1 MGAGRA
7 GILRR
12 PGGWQ
17 LSGPRTN
24 HNLAGIA
31 LMSAAVL
38 AFSLNDVLGK
48 WLVATYSVAQL
59 LVLRSIAA
67 LLILAPFIRR
77 EGAAH
82 LLRPK
87 RPWLQAGRVAAGTVE
102 VACFYW
108 AVSMMPLADTMA
120 FWMATPI
127 FVAVASA
134 LLLKE
139 KLDRGRFAAVV
150 AGFAGVILA
159 LGAGLDSG
167 WLPTLVAVF
176 GVCVY
181 SAYLLCTRALR
192 GTSATVLAAYQMAG
206 ALVFGLVLAPLGWAP
221 LNLRDAG
228 LLMLLGVVGVAAHL
242 AVTRSLALAP
252 APVVVPW
259 QYAMI
264 LWGILFGWIF
274 FGDVPEPP
282 MLAGVAVI
290 IGAGLWLTRLE
301 LRAARG

>member
-1 MGAGRA
+1 MTDTAAPGRNNHLA
-7 GILRR
+7 GIL
-12 PGGWQ
+12 
-17 LSGPRTN
+17 
-24 HNLAGIA
+24 

-38 AFSLNDVLGK
+38 GFSLNDVLGK
-48 WLVATYSVAQL
+48 WLMATYSVSQV

-67 LLILAPFIRR
+67 LLILAPMLHR
-77 EGAAH
+77 EGVDP

-87 RPWLQAGRVAAGTVE
+87 QKGLQALRVACGTIE

-134 LLLKE
+134 VLLKE
-139 KLDRGRFAAVV
+139 RLDRWRFAAVV
-150 AGFAGVILA
+150 LGFIGVLLT

-167 WLPTLVAVF
+167 WLPMAIAVA
-176 GVCVY
+176 GVLVY
-181 SAYLLCTRALR
+181 SGYLMCTRALR
-192 GTSATVLAAYQMAG
+192 GTSARVLATYQMAG
-206 ALVFGLVLAPLGWAP
+206 ALVFGLVMAPFTWVPVGLV
-221 LNLRDAG
+221 DAL
-228 LLMLLGVVGVAAHL
+228 LLMALGVVGVVAHL

-274 FGDVPEPP
+274 FAEVPEPM
-282 MLAGVAVI
+282 MLVGASVI
-290 IGAGLWLTRLE
+290 IGAGFWLTRME
-301 LRAARG
+301 IRESRRRA

>member
-1 MGAGRA
+1 MSHAARDNNLP
-7 GILRR
+7 GIL
-12 PGGWQ
+12 
-17 LSGPRTN
+17 
-24 HNLAGIA
+24 

-38 AFSLNDVLGK
+38 GFALNDVLGK
-48 WLVATYSVAQL
+48 WLMATYSVSQV

-67 LLILAPFIRR
+67 LLILAPFLRR

-87 RPWLQAGRVAAGTVE
+87 RPRLQLARVAAGTIE

-108 AVSMMPLADTMA
+108 AVGMMPLADTMA

-134 LLLKE
+134 VLLRE
-139 KLDRGRFAAVV
+139 KLDRARFAAVLL
-150 AGFAGVILA
+150 GFCGVLVT
-159 LGAGLDSG
+159 LGATLDAG
-167 WLPTLVAVF
+167 WLPALVAVL
-176 GVCVY
+176 GVCFY
-181 SAYLLCTRALR
+181 AGYLLTTRALR
-192 GTSATVLAAYQMAG
+192 GTSAIVLATYQMAG
-206 ALVFGLVLAPLGWAP
+206 ALVFGLVMAPFTWVPVGWT
-221 LNLRDAG
+221 DG
-228 LLMLLGVVGVAAHL
+228 LLLMGLGVVGVVAHL

-274 FGDVPEPP
+274 FGEVPTPT
-282 MLAGVAVI
+282 MLAGAAII
-290 IGAGLWLTRLE
+290 IGAGFWLTRLE
-301 LRAARG
+301 LRA

>member
-1 MGAGRA
+1 MA
-7 GILRR
+7 GIL
-12 PGGWQ
+12 
-17 LSGPRTN
+17 
-24 HNLAGIA
+24 

-38 AFSLNDVLGK
+38 GFSLNDVLGK
-48 WLVATYSVAQL
+48 WLMATYSVSQV

-67 LLILAPFIRR
+67 LLVLAPMLHR
-77 EGAAH
+77 EGVDP

-87 RPWLQAGRVAAGTVE
+87 QKGLQVLRVACGTIE

-134 LLLKE
+134 VLLKE
-139 KLDRGRFAAVV
+139 RLDRWRFAAVV
-150 AGFAGVILA
+150 LGFIGVLLT

-167 WLPTLVAVF
+167 WLPMAIAVA
-176 GVCVY
+176 GVLVY
-181 SAYLLCTRALR
+181 SGYLMCTRALR
-192 GTSATVLAAYQMAG
+192 GTSARVLATYQMAG
-206 ALVFGLVLAPLGWAP
+206 ALVFGLVMAPFTWVPVGP
-221 LNLRDAG
+221 VDAL
-228 LLMLLGVVGVAAHL
+228 LLMALGVVGVVAHL

-264 LWGILFGWIF
+264 LWGILFGWVF
-274 FGDVPEPP
+274 FAEVPEPM
-282 MLAGVAVI
+282 MLVGASVI
-290 IGAGLWLTRLE
+290 IGAGFWLTRME
-301 LRAARG
+301 LRESRRGR

>member
-1 MGAGRA
+1 M
-7 GILRR
+7 
-12 PGGWQ
+12 
-17 LSGPRTN
+17 
-24 HNLAGIA
+24 
-31 LMSAAVL
+31 
-38 AFSLNDVLGK
+38 
-48 WLVATYSVAQL
+48 ATYSVSQV

-67 LLILAPFIRR
+67 LLILAPFIHR
-77 EGAAH
+77 EGAEH

-87 RPWLQAGRVAAGTVE
+87 RPRLQVARVAAGTIE

-134 LLLKE
+134 WILRE
-139 KLDRGRFAAVV
+139 KLDRTRFAAVLL
-150 AGFAGVILA
+150 GFCGVVIT
-159 LGAGLDSG
+159 LGATLDSG
-167 WLPTLVAVF
+167 WLPTVIAVV

-181 SAYLLCTRALR
+181 SAYLLATRALR
-192 GTSATVLAAYQMAG
+192 GTSAITLATYQMAG
-206 ALVFGLVLAPLGWAP
+206 ALLFGLVMAPFTWVPVTWVDGA
-221 LNLRDAG
+221 
-228 LLMLLGVVGVAAHL
+228 LLMALGVVGVVSHL

-274 FGDVPEPP
+274 FAEVPTLT

-290 IGAGLWLTRLE
+290 IAAGFWLTRLE
-301 LRAARG
+301 LKGPST

>member
-1 MGAGRA
+1 MTPSPAN
-7 GILRR
+7 
-12 PGGWQ
+12 Q
-17 LSGPRTN
+17 
-24 HNLAGIA
+24 NLAGIA

-48 WLVATYSVAQL
+48 WLVATYSVAQV

-67 LLILAPFIRR
+67 LLVLAPFIWR

-82 LLRPK
+82 LLQPRRP
-87 RPWLQAGRVAAGTVE
+87 RLQVLRVAAGTIE

-134 LLLKE
+134 VLLKE
-139 KLDRGRFAAVV
+139 KLDRGRFIAIVV
-150 AGFAGVILA
+150 GFLGVILA
-159 LGAGLDSG
+159 LGANLDSG
-167 WLPTLVAVF
+167 WLPTVVAMF

-181 SAYLLCTRALR
+181 SAYLLSTRALR
-192 GTSATVLAAYQMAG
+192 GTSATVLATYQMGG
-206 ALVFGLVLAPLGWAP
+206 ALLFGLVMLPFAWVPPTLADVA
-221 LNLRDAG
+221 
-228 LLMLLGVVGVAAHL
+228 LLMALGVTGVLAHL
-242 AVTRSLALAP
+242 AVTTSLALAP

-274 FGDVPEPP
+274 FDEVPEPV
-282 MLAGVAVI
+282 MLAGAATIV
-290 IGAGLWLTRLE
+290 GAGLWLTRLE
-301 LRAARG
+301 LRAARR

>member
-1 MGAGRA
+1 MRSDAN
-7 GILRR
+7 
-12 PGGWQ
+12 Q
-17 LSGPRTN
+17 
-24 HNLAGIA
+24 NLAGIA

-48 WLVATYSVAQL
+48 WLVATYSVAQV

-67 LLILAPFIRR
+67 LLILAPLIWR

-87 RPWLQAGRVAAGTVE
+87 RPALQAARVVAGTIE

-108 AVSMMPLADTMA
+108 AVGMMPLADTMA

-134 LLLKE
+134 VLLKE
-139 KLDRGRFAAVV
+139 RLDRGRFAAVV
-150 AGFAGVILA
+150 AGFVGVLLA
-159 LGAGLDSG
+159 LGANLDSG
-167 WLPTLVAVF
+167 WLPTLVAIG

-181 SAYLLCTRALR
+181 SAYLLSTRALR
-192 GTSATVLAAYQMAG
+192 GTSATVLATYQMGG
-206 ALVFGLVLAPLGWAP
+206 ALLFGLVMAPFAWVPPTPA
-221 LNLRDAG
+221 DIG
-228 LLMLLGVVGVAAHL
+228 LLMLLGAVGVAAHL
-242 AVTRSLALAP
+242 GVTRSLALAP

-264 LWGILFGWIF
+264 LWGILFGWMF
-274 FGDVPEPP
+274 FGDVPEPV
-282 MLAGVAVI
+282 MLLGVAVI

-301 LRAARG
+301 LRATRG

>member
-1 MGAGRA
+1 MAGER
-7 GILRR
+7 
-12 PGGWQ
+12 GGMRGEQ
-17 LSGPRTN
+17 N
-24 HNLAGIA
+24 QNLAGIA

-48 WLVATYSVAQL
+48 WLVATYSVAQV

-67 LLILAPFIRR
+67 LVVLAPFIWR

-87 RPWLQAGRVAAGTVE
+87 RPGLQALRVACGTVE

-150 AGFAGVILA
+150 VGFVGVILA

-167 WLPTLVAVF
+167 WLPTLVAVV

-181 SAYLLCTRALR
+181 SGYLLSTRALR
-192 GTSATVLAAYQMAG
+192 GTSAAVLATYQMGG
-206 ALVFGLVLAPLGWAP
+206 ALLFGLVMAPFAWVPPTLP
-221 LNLRDAG
+221 DVG
-228 LLMLLGVVGVAAHL
+228 LLMLLGVVGVVAHM

-264 LWGILFGWIF
+264 LWGILFGWMF
-274 FGDVPEPP
+274 FDEVPEAT
-282 MLAGVAVI
+282 MLVGVAI
-290 IGAGLWLTRLE
+290 IVGAGLWLTRLE
-301 LRAARG
+301 LREARR

>member
-1 MGAGRA
+1 MRSDAN
-7 GILRR
+7 
-12 PGGWQ
+12 Q
-17 LSGPRTN
+17 
-24 HNLAGIA
+24 NLAGIG

-48 WLVATYSVAQL
+48 WLVATYSVAQV

-67 LLILAPFIRR
+67 LVILAPLIWR
-77 EGAAH
+77 EGAEH

-87 RPWLQAGRVAAGTVE
+87 RPALQAARVAAGTIE

-108 AVSMMPLADTMA
+108 AVGMMPLADTMA

-134 LLLKE
+134 VLLKE
-139 KLDRGRFAAVV
+139 RLDRGRFAAVV
-150 AGFAGVILA
+150 VGFVGVLLA
-159 LGAGLDSG
+159 LGANLDTG
-167 WLPTLVAVF
+167 WLPTLVAIG

-181 SAYLLCTRALR
+181 SAYLLSTRALR
-192 GTSATVLAAYQMAG
+192 GTSATVLATYQMSG
-206 ALVFGLVLAPLGWAP
+206 SLLFGLVMAPFAWVPPTLP
-221 LNLRDAG
+221 DIG

-264 LWGILFGWIF
+264 LWGILFGWMF
-274 FGDVPEPP
+274 FGDVPEPV

-301 LRAARG
+301 LRAARR